1 MIPDFSRTLITMSAR
16 DQDGPVG
23 IRKLDKDTWLADP
36 VTGPL
41 TLTYTVYGWEL
52 TVRCTH
58 LDQTHGYFNGTSLFL
73 SVHGQED
80 QPCDVHLVAPSDP
93 ACKGWRIATSMPTL
107 ATDASGFGTYRVKD
121 YDELIDHPVEM
132 GRFVEYQFDVA
143 GIQHRLAVTGH
154 VSADLDRFTRDLTNI
169 CAEHIALFQE
179 PPPMPQYLFMLM
191 VLNEGYGGL
200 EHRNS
205 TSLICQ
211 RDDLPQPKQKK
222 PSTTYKKLMG
232 LCSHEYFHS
241 WNVKRIKPAA
251 FTPLTFQKRPIL
263 PCYGGLKGSQATTTT
278 WRYVDVKSI
287 LFRATWRYSD
297 TPSHASTGRPAA

>member
-1 MIPDFSRTLITMSAR
+1 MQTQSRIRYRVAPLNPAAHVWEVELTLDTPSPDGQRFMLPAWIPGSYMIRDFSRTLITMSAR

-107 ATDASGFGTYRVKD
+107 ATDASGSGPT
-121 YDELIDHPVEM
+121 E
-132 GRFVEYQFDVA
+132 
-143 GIQHRLAVTGH
+143 
-154 VSADLDRFTRDLTNI
+154 
-169 CAEHIALFQE
+169 
-179 PPPMPQYLFMLM
+179 
-191 VLNEGYGGL
+191 
-200 EHRNS
+200 
-205 TSLICQ
+205 
-211 RDDLPQPKQKK
+211 
-222 PSTTYKKLMG
+222 
-232 LCSHEYFHS
+232 
-241 WNVKRIKPAA
+241 
-251 FTPLTFQKRPIL
+251 
-263 PCYGGLKGSQATTTT
+263 
-278 WRYVDVKSI
+278 
-287 LFRATWRYSD
+287 
-297 TPSHASTGRPAA
+297 